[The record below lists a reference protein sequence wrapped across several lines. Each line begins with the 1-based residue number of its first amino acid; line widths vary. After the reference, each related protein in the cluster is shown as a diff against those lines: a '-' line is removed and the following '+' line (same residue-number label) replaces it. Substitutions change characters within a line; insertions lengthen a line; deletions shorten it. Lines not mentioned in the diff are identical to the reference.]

1 MSDAAPLD
9 VPRAVRQGVRLFN
22 RGRYFSAQQTWEAAW
37 HAADG
42 TDRPFLEALVQLS
55 GGLHL
60 RTRRG
65 GTRGAE
71 HLISQGLA
79 TLEDFR
85 PRAHDIDVDAALREF
100 GEYVAWM
107 KDVRRPH
114 RFLDRLRI
122 PRLR

>member
-1 MSDAAPLD
+1 VTGAAPLD
-9 VPRAVRQGVRLFN
+9 VARTVRQGVRLFN
-22 RGRYFSAQQTWEAAW
+22 RGRYFSAQQLWEEAW
-37 HAADG
+37 HVSDG

-71 HLISQGLA
+71 HLMSQALA
-79 TLEDFR
+79 TLEEFR
-85 PRAHDIDVDAALREF
+85 PRAHGIDVDAALREF

>member
-1 MSDAAPLD
+1 MTDEAPVD
-9 VPRAVRQGVRLFN
+9 VARALRQGVRLFN
-22 RGRYFSAQQTWEAAW
+22 RGRYFSAQQTWETAW
-37 HAADG
+37 HAAEG
-42 TDRPFLEALVQLS
+42 TDRSLLEALVQLS

-71 HLISQGLA
+71 HLMSQGLA

-85 PRAHDIDVDAALREF
+85 PSAHGIDVDAALQEF
-100 GEYVAWM
+100 GDYVAWM
-107 KDVRRPH
+107 KEVRRPH